1 MKLLLLISILLWFAF
16 WQHPATA
23 QINSNLDSSMR
34 LNTISGDEEL
44 VIIQTVSA
52 SRATFVIRK
61 GAREGAVLH
70 QKALF
75 STDKVSILCK
85 AIEVTSDYSLWQVA
99 DPKMQV
105 PFQKRQFVVLNTSLE
120 TIWQKIPH
128 LKEELTKR
136 VAQAKAKPVP
146 YWIIRAGSSR
156 GVYAS
161 VSETGSQA
169 SSERVGLQFD
179 GSYNSKLI
187 ESVDYSLGLRM
198 DNETSKQETPNL
210 VITTVRYFL
219 TGELIYNFPDF
230 SNTSNHFYSAAGG
243 GIGTSQTDVAGAK
256 SAGTAFLGPVFR
268 FGLRTKLSE
277 KYSLLVE
284 GAAEAI
290 SMNETFADGT
300 RQTTNIVNGKFSI
313 GLRF

>member
-1 MKLLLLISILLWFAF
+1 MVWHRPSL
-16 WQHPATA
+16 A
-23 QINSNLDSSMR
+23 QVNSNLDSSMR
-34 LNTISGDEEL
+34 LNTVSGEEEL

-85 AIEVTSDYSLWQVA
+85 AIEVTSEYSLWQVA

-146 YWIIRAGSSR
+146 YWIVRAGSSR

-161 VSETGSQA
+161 VSETGSQT
-169 SSERVGLQFD
+169 STERVGLQFD
-179 GSYNSKLI
+179 GSYNSKLL

-198 DNETSKQETPNL
+198 DNETSKQESPNL
-210 VITTVRYFL
+210 VVSTVRYFVTAEL
-219 TGELIYNFPDF
+219 TYNFPDF
-230 SNTSNHFYSAAGG
+230 TNTSNHFYSSAGG
-243 GIGTSQTDVAGAK
+243 GIGTSETSVADAK

-300 RQTTNIVNGKFSI
+300 RQTTNIVNGKFSV
-313 GLRF
+313 GFRF